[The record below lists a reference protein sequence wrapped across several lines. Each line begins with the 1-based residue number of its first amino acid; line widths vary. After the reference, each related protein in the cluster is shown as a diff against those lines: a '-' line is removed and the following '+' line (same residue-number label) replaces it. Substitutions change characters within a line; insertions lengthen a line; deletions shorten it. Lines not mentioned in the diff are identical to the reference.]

1 MAIPDRKKTLIQEL
15 TESRQEL
22 VGYGQALRHDLDFGA
37 KVKRGVRENPAA
49 WFGGAALLG
58 LVLSRLSPAR
68 KKLVVKG
75 PTFRGDQTKQAGKAA
90 LLLTVLKFGLDL
102 AKPSLMAWIRDR
114 ALGSTA
120 ATRRP
125 ASRPV

>member
-1 MAIPDRKKTLIQEL
+1 MAISDRKKALIHDL

-22 VGYGQALRHDLDFGA
+22 VGYGEAFRHDLDFGA
-37 KVKRGVRENPAA
+37 KVKRGVRANPAA
-49 WFGGAALLG
+49 CFGGAALLG
-58 LVLSRLSPAR
+58 LLLSKLSPSR
-68 KKLVVKG
+68 SKVVVKG

-102 AKPSLMAWIRDR
+102 AKPSLMAWVRDR
-114 ALGSTA
+114 ALGASG

-125 ASRPV
+125 ASRPA